1 MSVQIFLSAVSDE
14 FRDYREQLRHDL
26 TRPDVEVKVQEDF
39 IDLGS
44 VTLDKLDVY
53 IDACDA
59 VVHLVGDMTGA
70 AANAASTTAISGK
83 YVNLIDKLT
92 PLRLP
97 LENRLDISY
106 TQWEAWLA
114 LYHDKPL
121 LIAKADDIA
130 PRGPKFDPTDASR
143 VAQRAHLDRLHAV
156 GRYPGCT
163 FTSPDNLAKQI
174 LSSVILDLLV
184 SAAQSVTSIGSVK
197 EQLNAAVA
205 GSNETY
211 DRRRLKDLQAD
222 LRQIQAV
229 MVTANDDKKVNIE
242 VFRDYIRKD
251 TLASTWEV
259 IQKSFADISDKVRK
273 LRLDLEK
280 KQAQVVDGVGFKNAG
295 DLQAAL
301 QYQGMLYER
310 LSTFPKPDTDAA
322 RAQLG
327 TTVDKLE
334 ALRDQVVGLE
344 SSIETYLDKF
354 PSQGNR
360 QSADAVVSQ
369 AREIRH

>member
-114 LYHDKPL
+114 LYHDKRL
-121 LIAKADDIA
+121 LIAKADRTA
-130 PRGPKFDPTDASR
+130 PRGPKSDATDPSR
-143 VAQRAHLDRLHAV
+143 VAQRMHLDRLHAV

-163 FTSPDNLAKQI
+163 FTSPDNLSKYV
-174 LSSVILDLLV
+174 LSSVILDLL
-184 SAAQSVTSIGSVK
+184 AFEEIKSIN
-197 EQLNAAVA
+197 EQLDKGKYDPTRLEELLRDVQANMVAVNASK
-205 GSNETY
+205 GSN
-211 DRRRLKDLQAD
+211 
-222 LRQIQAV
+222 IW
-229 MVTANDDKKVNIE
+229 I
-242 VFRDYIRKD
+242 FRDYLDKKPNAKWDDI
-251 TLASTWEV
+251 V
-259 IQKSFADISDKVRK
+259 KSCTDISNELKALLSKVK
-273 LRLDLEK
+273 S
-280 KQAQVVDGVGFKNAG
+280 KQTQFVDGIGFKNAG
-295 DLQAAL
+295 DLQALL
-301 QYQGMLYER
+301 QYQENIYLH
-310 LSTFPKPDTDAA
+310 LSTFPEPVTDAA
-322 RAQLG
+322 CVELG
-327 TTVDKLE
+327 TTVDTLQT
-334 ALRDQVVGLE
+334 LLSQVVTLE
-344 SSIETYLDKF
+344 TSIKTRQEVQRNSS
-354 PSQGNR
+354 
-360 QSADAVVSQ
+360 
-369 AREIRH
+369 

>member
-1 MSVQIFLSAVSDE
+1 M
-14 FRDYREQLRHDL
+14 
-26 TRPDVEVKVQEDF
+26 
-39 IDLGS
+39 
-44 VTLDKLDVY
+44 
-53 IDACDA
+53 
-59 VVHLVGDMTGA
+59 
-70 AANAASTTAISGK
+70 
-83 YVNLIDKLT
+83 
-92 PLRLP
+92 
-97 LENRLDISY
+97 
-106 TQWEAWLA
+106 
-114 LYHDKPL
+114 
-121 LIAKADDIA
+121 
-130 PRGPKFDPTDASR
+130 
-143 VAQRAHLDRLHAV
+143 
-156 GRYPGCT
+156 
-163 FTSPDNLAKQI
+163 
-174 LSSVILDLLV
+174 ILDLLV

-197 EQLNAAVA
+197 EQLNAAVV